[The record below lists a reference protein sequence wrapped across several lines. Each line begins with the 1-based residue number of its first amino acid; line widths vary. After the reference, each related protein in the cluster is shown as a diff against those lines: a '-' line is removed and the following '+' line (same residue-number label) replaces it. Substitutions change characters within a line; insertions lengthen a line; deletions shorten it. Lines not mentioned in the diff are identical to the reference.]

1 MPAKL
6 LIPLDGSEGA
16 MRAVEYVSG
25 TFGHIP
31 GLEIILV
38 HILPGLPPSLW
49 DDGHIL
55 SEAERQQREGLIAE
69 WEKQQEKQ
77 WQILFAAARDK
88 LIQAGVAA
96 EAISTKFQP
105 QYNDIA
111 EDILD
116 EADIE
121 GCATIV
127 IGRRGLT
134 GAARFLLGSVSNKV
148 VNHARG
154 IAVVIVDHTLESEPL
169 ESRSDRIQARR
180 TTKSKAKIRPGCWE
194 RFINFSKYWTWL

>member
-16 MRAVEYVSG
+16 MRAVEYVCG

-31 GLEIILV
+31 GVEIVLV
-38 HILPGLPPSLW
+38 HILPGVPPSLW

-55 SEAERQQREGLIAE
+55 SEPEHQERQGLIDE

-77 WQILFAAARDK
+77 WRLLLAAARDK
-88 LIQAGVAA
+88 LIQAGVVA
-96 EAISTKFQP
+96 EAITTKFQP
-105 QYNDIA
+105 QDNDIA
-111 EDILD
+111 EDILN
-116 EADIE
+116 EADLE
-121 GCATIV
+121 GCTTIV

-134 GAARFLLGSVSNKV
+134 GAAKFLLGSVSNKV

-154 IAVVIVDHTLESEPL
+154 IAVVIVDHTPVSESLASHP
-169 ESRSDRIQARR
+169 DRIQARR
-180 TTKSKAKIRPGCWE
+180 TTKSTAKIRPGCWE